1 METEL
6 PATPSQFSLSI
17 SLYIL
22 FQGTMPLFWSAI
34 SEVKGRKASHVE
46 LQVVDCLLKL
56 LNILMIQLVYLGSL
70 SLFTIGS
77 IVVALSHNV
86 EL

>member
-1 METEL
+1 MEAEL

-34 SEVKGRKASHVE
+34 SEVKGRKASYAY
-46 LQVVDCLLKL
+46 LQFVKAFKYFDDSLS
-56 LNILMIQLVYLGSL
+56 QLVYLGSL

-77 IVVALSHNV
+77 IVVALGRNV
-86 EL
+86 KL